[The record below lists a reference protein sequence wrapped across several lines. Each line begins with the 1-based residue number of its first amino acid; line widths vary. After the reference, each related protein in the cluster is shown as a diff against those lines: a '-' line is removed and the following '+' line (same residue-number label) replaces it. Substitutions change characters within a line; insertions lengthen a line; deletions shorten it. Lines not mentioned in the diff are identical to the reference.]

1 MPILDQPEP
10 ANAPNFYGAFC
21 VDLSPVDVLTNFFPA
36 GSKAKTRSLIFNSD
50 EVFEKATRE
59 WYVLGNDM
67 IMDSIRNKD
76 LADSTF
82 YKTLSAELAQIAQ
95 LDRDQ
100 FKMEIA
106 DIEIEAD

>member
-1 MPILDQPEP
+1 
-10 ANAPNFYGAFC
+10 
-21 VDLSPVDVLTNFFPA
+21 
-36 GSKAKTRSLIFNSD
+36 
-50 EVFEKATRE
+50 
-59 WYVLGNDM
+59 M